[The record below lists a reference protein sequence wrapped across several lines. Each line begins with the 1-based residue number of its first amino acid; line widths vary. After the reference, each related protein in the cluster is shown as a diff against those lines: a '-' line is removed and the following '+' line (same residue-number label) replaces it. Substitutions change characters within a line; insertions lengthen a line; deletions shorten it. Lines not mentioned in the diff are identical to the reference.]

1 MKTSLGTIKKE
12 LVIST
17 KANIEVAYFDDLV
30 FYYGLNNFIPEIE
43 VNEKLEVIKRHKFYK
58 ISQAI
63 EVIKEINIV
72 IYGSDES
79 YFFSN
84 LIEKG
89 DYYRRN
95 LRELVDNDRR
105 REEVKDWQCYK
116 FSNAIN
122 EEYLDKLK
130 NIMIDFYL
138 DLNNENRIQNFN
150 HRIEVNT
157 VYFELHQ
164 KLGYDKDYYFKYRD
178 LLEEISLEF
187 GELVLING
195 LVYDYYFNPNQNLFE
210 Q

>member
-1 MKTSLGTIKKE
+1 MKISLGTIKKE

-17 KANIEVAYFDDLV
+17 KANVEVTYFDDLV

-63 EVIKEINIV
+63 EVIKDLNIV

-95 LRELVDNDRR
+95 LRELVDNDIR

-195 LVYDYYFNPNQNLFE
+195 LVYDYYLNPNQNLFE

>member
-1 MKTSLGTIKKE
+1 MKISLGTIKKE

-17 KANIEVAYFDDLV
+17 KANVEVTYFDDLV

-63 EVIKEINIV
+63 EVIKELNIV

-79 YFFSN
+79 CFFSN
-84 LIEKG
+84 LIENG

-116 FSNAIN
+116 FSNPMN
-122 EEYLDKLK
+122 NEYLDKLK
-130 NIMIDFYL
+130 NMMIVFYL

-150 HRIEVNT
+150 YKTELNT

-164 KLGYDKDYYFKYRD
+164 KLEYDKDYYFKYRD
-178 LLEEISLEF
+178 LLEEIRLEF
-187 GELVLING
+187 GELLLING
-195 LVYDYYFNPNQNLFE
+195 LVHDYYFDPNQNLFE